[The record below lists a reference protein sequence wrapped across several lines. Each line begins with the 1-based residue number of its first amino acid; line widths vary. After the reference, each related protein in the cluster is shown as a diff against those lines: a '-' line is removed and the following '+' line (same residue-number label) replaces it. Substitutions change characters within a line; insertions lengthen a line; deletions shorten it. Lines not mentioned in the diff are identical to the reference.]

1 MVRSLIILKEINIC
15 LILRFSFDE
24 TLKLLKPMCKVIS
37 ATDTTMVLVLENYFA
52 LNPYTVIQKRA
63 YVKAS

>member
-1 MVRSLIILKEINIC
+1 MFRSLIILRDKY
-15 LILRFSFDE
+15 LFDFDD

-37 ATDTTMVLVLENYFA
+37 ATDTTIVLVLENYFA

-63 YVKAS
+63 YVNAQRW